1 MTSLAETRQLLGAWL
16 TAVADVVRGVNAAEP
31 LEVLLSRIAEQACRL
46 VGFDFC
52 AVMLVDPS
60 GDWLQT
66 RGSHG
71 LSAEYVALLNRE
83 HVVVVRPADTVAA
96 HAFRGAVTLAVPDI
110 LREREYAATRRL
122 AVDQG
127 FRALLA
133 VPLAASTTP
142 RGVLVAYSTVPR
154 EFGPAEIELVALLA
168 QHATLALETAELRA
182 AQERTIAEL
191 SAKREVLE
199 WAEAQH
205 RRLMQLLLNEAGLQP
220 LAELLAEALNAS
232 ITIEDVDDTALA
244 VAPAEP
250 HTPVPDAAT
259 RKRRPVRPALES
271 LRARYEVVPIRRC
284 GPDGLPAWVAP
295 VVIGGQLVGRLWGT
309 GAPAVPDPA
318 QRRMIER
325 FALVVAVELLKQRNR
340 VDTENR
346 LAGDLVDELLRAG
359 ASRSDTVLER
369 AAALGHDLAG
379 PQVLAVV
386 AVDRGSGG
394 DAGKLADVVRAAT
407 SPPLVGA
414 RDGLLVLIL
423 PAEPDPTPTLTRV
436 HELVAARA
444 DAPRVATV
452 LGPPVSGLE
461 FADAF
466 SVAAA
471 AVELCPDD
479 GTGGRARP
487 AAARARRLP
496 PAHGHHDRA
505 ALVRR
510 HPRAAAGG
518 VRRPEEG
525 AALRD
530 RAHLAR
536 RRRLRARRREGAD
549 RAPQHRGLPAH
560 PRRAAAAP
568 GPAHHG
574 HADGAAARVH
584 RARRP
589 ARPRRRL
596 RDPPGELPTS
606 LGAFPWI
613 AGPGRS
619 RI

>member
-1 MTSLAETRQLLGAWL
+1 
-16 TAVADVVRGVNAAEP
+16 
-31 LEVLLSRIAEQACRL
+31 
-46 VGFDFC
+46 
-52 AVMLVDPS
+52 VMLVDPS

-83 HVVVVRPADTVAA
+83 HVIVVRPADTVAA

-133 VPLAASTTP
+133 VPLATSTTP

-154 EFGPAEIELVALLA
+154 EFGPAEVELVALLA

-250 HTPVPDAAT
+250 HTPVPDAAA
-259 RKRRPVRPALES
+259 RRRRPVRSALES

-309 GAPAVPDPA
+309 GASAVPDPA

-369 AAALGHDLAG
+369 AAALGHDLGG

-386 AVDRGSGG
+386 AVDRGC
-394 DAGKLADVVRAAT
+394 DAGKLADVVRAT
-407 SPPLVGA
+407 PSHPLVGA

-452 LGPPVSGLE
+452 VGPPVSGFE

-471 AVELCPDD
+471 AVELCPDG
-479 GTGGRARP
+479 GTEGVLDLRQLGLAAYLLRTGTTAALRAFADTLVRPLEEYDARKKAQLCATVRTWLAVGASVP
-487 AAARARRLP
+487 AAAKALIVHPNTVAYRLTRAEQLLRRDLRTTATRMELQLAFTVRDVQRAR
-496 PAHGHHDRA
+496 
-505 ALVRR
+505 
-510 HPRAAAGG
+510 
-518 VRRPEEG
+518 
-525 AALRD
+525 
-530 RAHLAR
+530 
-536 RRRLRARRREGAD
+536 
-549 RAPQHRGLPAH
+549 
-560 PRRAAAAP
+560 
-568 GPAHHG
+568 GPA
-574 HADGAAARVH
+574 
-584 RARRP
+584 
-589 ARPRRRL
+589 
-596 RDPPGELPTS
+596 
-606 LGAFPWI
+606 
-613 AGPGRS
+613 
-619 RI
+619 

>member
-1 MTSLAETRQLLGAWL
+1 MPSVTSLAETRQLLGAWL

-83 HVVVVRPADTVAA
+83 HLVVVDPADTVAA

-133 VPLAASTTP
+133 VPLAASTAP
-142 RGVLVAYSTVPR
+142 RGVVVAYSTAAR
-154 EFGPAEIELVALLA
+154 EFGPAEVELVELLA

-309 GAPAVPDPA
+309 GASAVPDPA

-359 ASRSDTVLER
+359 ASRSDIVLER
-369 AAALGHDLAG
+369 AAALGHDLGG

-386 AVDRGSGG
+386 AVDGGGG
-394 DAGKLADVVRAAT
+394 DAGRLADVIRATA
-407 SPPLVGA
+407 SRPLVGT

-423 PAEPDPTPTLTRV
+423 PAEPDPTPALTRV
-436 HELVAARA
+436 HELLATRA

-452 LGPPVSGLE
+452 VGPPVSGHE
-461 FADAF
+461 FAEAF

-471 AVELCPDD
+471 AVELCPHG
-479 GTGGRARP
+479 GTAGVLDLRQLGLAAYLLRAGTTAALRSFADTLVRPLEEYDARKKAQLCATVRTWLDVGASVP
-487 AAARARRLP
+487 AAAKALIVHPNTVAYRLTRAEQLLGRDLRTTATRMELQL
-496 PAHGHHDRA
+496 AFT
-505 ALVRR
+505 VRD
-510 HPRAAAGG
+510 
-518 VRRPEEG
+518 VQC
-525 AALRD
+525 
-530 RAHLAR
+530 AR
-536 RRRLRARRREGAD
+536 
-549 RAPQHRGLPAH
+549 
-560 PRRAAAAP
+560 
-568 GPAHHG
+568 GPA
-574 HADGAAARVH
+574 
-584 RARRP
+584 
-589 ARPRRRL
+589 
-596 RDPPGELPTS
+596 
-606 LGAFPWI
+606 
-613 AGPGRS
+613 
-619 RI
+619 

>member
-83 HVVVVRPADTVAA
+83 HLVVVHPADTVAA
-96 HAFRGAVTLAVPDI
+96 HAFRGAATLAVPDI

-133 VPLAASTTP
+133 VPLAASTAP
-142 RGVLVAYSTVPR
+142 RGVVVAYSTAPR
-154 EFGPAEIELVALLA
+154 EFGPAEVELVELLA

-250 HTPVPDAAT
+250 HTPAPDAAT

-309 GAPAVPDPA
+309 GAAAVPDPA

-386 AVDRGSGG
+386 AVERGSGG
-394 DAGKLADVVRAAT
+394 DAGKLADVVRAT
-407 SPPLVGA
+407 SSRPLVGA

-423 PAEPDPTPTLTRV
+423 PAEPDPTPTLARV

-452 LGPPVSGLE
+452 VGPPVSGLE

-471 AVELCPDD
+471 AVELCPDG
-479 GTGGRARP
+479 GTAGVLDLRQLGLAAYLLRTGTTAALRSFADTLVRPLEEYDARKKAQLCTTVRTWLDVGASVP
-487 AAARARRLP
+487 AAAKALIVHPNTVAYRLTRAEQLLCRDLRSTATRMELQLAFTVRDVQRAR
-496 PAHGHHDRA
+496 
-505 ALVRR
+505 
-510 HPRAAAGG
+510 
-518 VRRPEEG
+518 
-525 AALRD
+525 
-530 RAHLAR
+530 
-536 RRRLRARRREGAD
+536 
-549 RAPQHRGLPAH
+549 
-560 PRRAAAAP
+560 
-568 GPAHHG
+568 GPA
-574 HADGAAARVH
+574 
-584 RARRP
+584 
-589 ARPRRRL
+589 
-596 RDPPGELPTS
+596 
-606 LGAFPWI
+606 
-613 AGPGRS
+613 
-619 RI
+619 

>member
-1 MTSLAETRQLLGAWL
+1 VTSLAETRQLLGAWL

-83 HVVVVRPADTVAA
+83 HVVVVHPADTVAA

-133 VPLAASTTP
+133 VPLAASTAP
-142 RGVLVAYSTVPR
+142 RGVVVAYSTAPR
-154 EFGPAEIELVALLA
+154 EFGPAEVELVELLA

-250 HTPVPDAAT
+250 HTPAPDAAT

-309 GAPAVPDPA
+309 GAAAVPDPA

-369 AAALGHDLAG
+369 AAALGHDLGG

-386 AVDRGSGG
+386 AVERGSGG
-394 DAGKLADVVRAAT
+394 DAGKLADVVRAT
-407 SPPLVGA
+407 SGRPLVGA

-423 PAEPDPTPTLTRV
+423 PAEPDPTHTLARV

-444 DAPRVATV
+444 DVQRVATV
-452 LGPPVSGLE
+452 VGPPVSGLE

-471 AVELCPDD
+471 AVELCPDG
-479 GTGGRARP
+479 GTAGVLDLRQLGLAAYLLRTGTTAALRSFADTLVRPLEEYDARKKAQLCTTVRTWLDVGASVP
-487 AAARARRLP
+487 AAAKALIVHPNTVAYRLTRAEQLLCRDLRSTATRMELQLAFTVRDVQRAR
-496 PAHGHHDRA
+496 
-505 ALVRR
+505 
-510 HPRAAAGG
+510 
-518 VRRPEEG
+518 
-525 AALRD
+525 
-530 RAHLAR
+530 
-536 RRRLRARRREGAD
+536 
-549 RAPQHRGLPAH
+549 
-560 PRRAAAAP
+560 
-568 GPAHHG
+568 GPA
-574 HADGAAARVH
+574 
-584 RARRP
+584 
-589 ARPRRRL
+589 
-596 RDPPGELPTS
+596 
-606 LGAFPWI
+606 
-613 AGPGRS
+613 
-619 RI
+619 